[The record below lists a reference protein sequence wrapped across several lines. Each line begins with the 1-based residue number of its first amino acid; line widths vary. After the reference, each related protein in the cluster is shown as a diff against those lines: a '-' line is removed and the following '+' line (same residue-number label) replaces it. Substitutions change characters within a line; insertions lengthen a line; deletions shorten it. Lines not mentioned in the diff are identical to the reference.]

1 MKSKFTKFK
10 QLALAMAFLFLS
22 GMTYAQTT
30 VTKTFSSSDNWT
42 VPAGVTSITIEC
54 IGGGGAGGHVQGSGL
69 YFRCA
74 GGGGGGA
81 YAKSTVS
88 VTPGTSLSVT
98 VGQGGHAWSTD
109 GNQVHGGDSYVMS
122 GSTVLV
128 KAVGGKTV
136 KGKNNE
142 SGAAGGQYTECIG
155 TTRYSGG
162 NGGNGHH
169 ITPDLDRPG
178 GGGGAAGS
186 GGNGKNGG
194 EMTGGAATANYGG
207 KGGDAIKQG
216 SDNIWNITGIGQGN
230 TGGNYGGGG
239 SGSKCSGWGGEDG
252 GEGAKGYVV
261 ITYTDTILKVDNM
274 TAEICSGATFDVT
287 PTGSIPVG
295 TTYSWSAPS
304 AISGISGLAASS
316 GVSTVSGT
324 LTSTNTTNTNVV
336 YNVTANGGGK
346 TATFTVTVTVK
357 GIITSGSIQANIISC
372 TPGDT
377 NKSFTTATA
386 ATGTGT
392 YSWEISTNGT
402 TDWTL
407 IPEAT
412 TENYTPSYAGN
423 SGLRYYRRI
432 YNSAC
437 QNLPSNILTVQYP
450 GTVYA
455 GKVKSADPKKYCYG
469 SAVTAATL
477 DTSAVFVQSGAS
489 VTFQWQE
496 STDGGTTWT
505 DISGAT
511 AHYYNVNITS
521 LTSDISYRYT
531 IRLAGCDSIPA
542 NQWDFSTYA
551 LPVINSLTPS
561 DTCPGLTSYDIT
573 ADITAVD
580 GTVTTYTWTDSAATS
595 ATNPATITPSLPN
608 CGTTYIYSLTV
619 TDDNG
624 CTSEAKSGS
633 FKIATEP
640 TPTFITETMGDF
652 ISASCKYKI
661 PNLKD
666 TLEKAFKHDCSF
678 INTYSQDSLAGNYMA
693 LNVTAPVTATIT
705 TVCGNTFKPT
715 VNVKS
720 DGGPALTYA
729 DVEFDDKNDT
739 ITLYYGI
746 CDTLYYVKTPDYDVT
761 SSSPYAKSDLTLT
774 NDAPYGGAVNEGT
787 ILGRISGGEYTIT
800 WKLTSPCGNYIEF
813 PKKYVVMYPPCGNG
827 ITVTDADGNTYETVR
842 IGCECW
848 TKPNLK
854 TKTGVK
860 DTSYVYQNDPV
871 NEDKFGRLYTWYSA
885 VGITKDGSVADI
897 DTTTDPKSG
906 IKYIQG
912 ICPTGWAIPTAAAYS
927 NMVAAAGGVNNI
939 KSSDATTWLS
949 GHAGTDAAGFTAVG
963 AGYHVDHD
971 YYFYD
976 LLGETFFWTCEG
988 DPITKKGTCCSITH
1002 ICPELLIKT
1011 VETGMANSI
1020 RCVKRDNK

>member
-10 QLALAMAFLFLS
+10 QSALAMAFLFFS
-22 GMTYAQTT
+22 GMVFGQD
-30 VTKTFSSSDNWT
+30 VTLTQSFTSNGSWT
-42 VPAGVTSITIEC
+42 VPAGVTEITIEC
-54 IGGGGAGGHVQGSGL
+54 IGGGGAGGYVHGSGF
-69 YFRCA
+69 YFEA
-74 GGGGGGA
+74 SAGGGGGA
-81 YAKSTVS
+81 YAKKVVS
-88 VTPGTSLSVT
+88 VSGGQTVNVVVGAGGYAWATS
-98 VGQGGHAWSTD
+98 
-109 GNQVHGGDSYVMS
+109 GNQVDGGDSYA
-122 GSTVLV
+122 TVGGTIV
-128 KAVGGKTV
+128 VRAAGGKTV
-136 KGKNNE
+136 KGENTT
-142 SGAAGGQYTECIG
+142 SGAAGGAYTNCIG
-155 TTRYSGG
+155 DTKYSGG
-162 NGGNGHH
+162 NGGGSETHK
-169 ITPDLDRPG
+169 LGLQEPG

-186 GGNGKNGG
+186 TGSGYNGG
-194 EMTGGAATANYGG
+194 KGSAGAERPNYGG
-207 KGGDAIKQG
+207 KGGEPKAV
-216 SDNIWNITGIGQGN
+216 IGKGR

-239 SGSKCSGWGGEDG
+239 SGAECTGWGGEYGGDG
-252 GEGAKGYVV
+252 ASGYVI
-261 ITYTDTILKVDNM
+261 ITYIAPPELKVDDM
-274 TAEICSGATFDVT
+274 TDEICSGSTFSIT
-287 PTGSIPVG
+287 PTGIIPAG

-304 AISGISGLAASS
+304 VTGITGTAAGSGASL
-316 GVSTVSGT
+316 VSGT
-324 LTSTNTTNTNVV
+324 LTNTTVNDINVV
-336 YNVTANGGGK
+336 YNVTATDGSN
-346 TATFTVTVTVK
+346 TDDFTVTVTVK
-357 GIITSGSIQANIISC
+357 GIITPGSITANIISC
-372 TPGDT
+372 NAGDT
-377 NKSFTTATA
+377 SKIFSSATD
-386 ATGTGT
+386 ATGNGK
-392 YSWEISTNGT
+392 YLWMKSTDNT
-402 TDWTL
+402 TWTA
-407 IPEAT
+407 IENAT
-412 TENYTPSYAGN
+412 SSTYTPIYMGN
-423 SGLRYYRRI
+423 TGLTYYKRTF
-432 YNSAC
+432 YSDC
-437 QNLPSNILTVQYP
+437 ESVESNVLTLQYP
-450 GTVYA
+450 GTVNP
-455 GKVKSADPKKYCYG
+455 GQVKSADPKKYCYG
-469 SAVTAATL
+469 SAVTATL

-496 STDGGTTWT
+496 STDGGATWT

-511 AHYYNVNITS
+511 AHDYTVNITS

-542 NQWDFSTYA
+542 NQWNFSTYA
-551 LPVINSLTPS
+551 LPVINSLTPH
-561 DTCPGLTSYDIT
+561 DTCPGVTEYYIT
-573 ADITAVD
+573 ADITIGD
-580 GTVTTYTWTDSAATS
+580 GAITTYYWDGSSTGSPYDTD
-595 ATNPATITPSLPN
+595 TITASN
-608 CGTTYIYSLTV
+608 CGEIYDYSLIV
-619 TDDNG
+619 EDVNG
-624 CTSEAKSGS
+624 CKSESKSGS
-633 FKIATEP
+633 FTSPVEP

-652 ISASCKYKI
+652 KSSTCEYTI
-661 PNLKD
+661 PDLQD
-666 TLEKAFKHDCSF
+666 TLEKAFKHDCNF
-678 INTYSQDSLAGNYMA
+678 IKSYSQNPTAGTAMA
-693 LNVTAPVTATIT
+693 NNATVPVTATIET
-705 TVCGNTFKPT
+705 YCGNTYTPS

-720 DGGPALTYA
+720 DIPGITAA
-729 DVEFDDKNDT
+729 DIEFDDKNDT

-761 SSSPYAKSDLTLT
+761 SSSLYAKSDLTLT
-774 NDAPYGGAVNEGT
+774 NDAPYGGTVNEGT

-885 VGITKDGSVADI
+885 VGITKDGSAADI